1 MIHVTGKLQGY
12 DELKAKFA
20 KLPGVIN
27 KATASAL
34 NKIGRQ
40 GVTAA
45 KRSITSTYNI
55 KSGDAAKGLN
65 ITAAKGSGNDPRLF
79 VVITARGDRIGLHK
93 FGGLPTAPTSQVG
106 VPVLRRKLAT
116 VKILKAASRRAVTRD
131 APTGHMPFVARMQSG
146 HIGIFVRTGLPAA
159 TKSGESIRELKSR
172 GVAEI
177 FRKTGTKAIDKLLA
191 EKGRSM
197 LEHEVNYYLEKE
209 MKKK

>member
-1 MIHVTGKLQGY
+1 MLHISGRLQGY

-20 KLPGVIN
+20 GLPSVVN

-45 KRSITSTYNI
+45 KRSITNTYNI
-55 KSGDAAKGLN
+55 KSGEAAKGVN
-65 ITAAKGSGNDPRLF
+65 FTAAKASGADPRLF

-93 FGGLPTAPTSQVG
+93 FGGLPTTPPSQAG

-116 VKILKAASRRAVTRD
+116 VKILKAASRRSVTRD
-131 APTGHMPFVARMQSG
+131 APTGHMPFVAGMRSG
-146 HIGIFVRTGLPAA
+146 HIGIFVRTGE
-159 TKSGESIRELKSR
+159 KSAGKEKIRELKSR
-172 GVAEI
+172 GIAEI
-177 FRKTGTKAIDKLLA
+177 FQKAGIKAIDRLLA

-197 LEHEVNYYLEKE
+197 LEHELSYFLEKE